1 MMRRAVE
8 NFEERVRE
16 LDLFFENLKRLSDLE
31 IELSGSTPRGESS
44 VTLDIDFIKILKGS
58 SILIIY
64 NMVESAV
71 RGGILIIYETIS
83 TDRLT
88 YEDACDEIRKIWID
102 ANFRKIYTPTANW
115 NTAKERATELIEEA
129 IGRTAMELGMEAIPM
144 GGNLDAREIRRIC
157 SAHGIS
163 QQADQGEKLR
173 VVKTERNALAHGDK
187 SFGECGREYGVSD
200 LERIKDE
207 TVAFVRKILDNMNAY
222 LVQKRYE
229 KTT

>member
-1 MMRRAVE
+1 MMRRAME
-8 NFEERVRE
+8 IFEERVQE
-16 LDLFFENLKRLSDLE
+16 LDLFFENLKRLSGSEMDLSASNPFGDLP
-31 IELSGSTPRGESS
+31 I
-44 VTLDIDFIKILKGS
+44 VIDNDFIKILKAS

-102 ANFRKIYTPTANW
+102 ANFRKIFTPTANW
-115 NTAKERATELIEEA
+115 NSAKDRATRLIEEA
-129 IGRTAMELGMEAIPM
+129 IGRTVMELGTEAVPM

-157 SAHGIS
+157 SEHGIS
-163 QQADQGEKLR
+163 QHADQGDNLR

-187 SFGECGREYGVSD
+187 SFGECGREYGISD
-200 LERIKDE
+200 LERIKNE
-207 TVAFVRKILDNMNAY
+207 AVVFVRKILDNMNAY

-229 KTT
+229 ESA